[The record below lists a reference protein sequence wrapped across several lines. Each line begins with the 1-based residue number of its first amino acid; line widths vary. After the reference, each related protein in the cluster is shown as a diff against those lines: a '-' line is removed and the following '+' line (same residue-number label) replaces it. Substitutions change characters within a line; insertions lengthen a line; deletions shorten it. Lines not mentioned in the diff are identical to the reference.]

1 MLIPAFEP
9 LPVGHQGPSEQ
20 PSEVPLSFQ
29 YDAFLTTAQP
39 DESLPPSLTI
49 L

>member
-1 MLIPAFEP
+1 MLVPAFEP

-29 YDAFLTTAQP
+29 YDAFLTTAQT